1 MIEAICAESFSE
13 ASTKLKEVEARLLEK
28 RSELRQ
34 FESEYREALARFTA
48 VTNKFSQEKQVVDEL
63 LKTREKIHES
73 FTSAPVAAKL
83 VSSSS
88 NGKGVGDDVMHS
100 TAAPDAQEE
109 TSSTVEDSMSDK
121 GSRKKWFN
129 LNFKTGKSE

>member
-1 MIEAICAESFSE
+1 
-13 ASTKLKEVEARLLEK
+13 V
-28 RSELRQ
+28 
-34 FESEYREALARFTA
+34 
-48 VTNKFSQEKQVVDEL
+48 
-63 LKTREKIHES
+63 
-73 FTSAPVAAKL
+73 APKL

-100 TAAPDAQEE
+100 TASLDAQEE